1 MATSILCPQW
11 PSHPALPWELPSH
24 SCYLWIW
31 IIKAVGKPLHQEDG
45 LAPTRD
51 VGVAR
56 ELGQVDSEVTFA
68 TWDHCSAQ
76 SRVCWRRATQWQK
89 MAVSHPQSWGWSLMG
104 QQRNISSLLPER
116 SPGFLLEKWFQEKK
130 KKKKVV
136 YSVCLLFS
144 PELHLAQKDRRCS
157 MQPMCVWVHFLVLG
171 EIYVQRQRSH
181 FPSDPGRGCFRVGG
195 IRQQHQFGNAPKGR
209 KLHESEGCN
218 RLSFH
223 KHPEQEDHRGL
234 HCDYSTLS
242 PRLTEDLEVGDVHRI
257 CQLLSRADA
266 GYRTYCRRTSLWR
279 LQILLIGADKN
290 SWARPKPYS
299 E

>member
-1 MATSILCPQW
+1 MIAWWFYLFTRLPGTDTPEKSQWSMATSILCPQW

-51 VGVAR
+51 VGVPR

-130 KKKKVV
+130 KKKSSVFSMFTVFSWAASCTKRQEMQHAA
-136 YSVCLLFS
+136 YVCLS
-144 PELHLAQKDRRCS
+144 PFPCTWRDLCAKTTFTLSIGSWER
-157 MQPMCVWVHFLVLG
+157 VL
-171 EIYVQRQRSH
+171 
-181 FPSDPGRGCFRVGG
+181 PGRW
-195 IRQQHQFGNAPKGR
+195 H
-209 KLHESEGCN
+209 
-218 RLSFH
+218 
-223 KHPEQEDHRGL
+223 
-234 HCDYSTLS
+234 
-242 PRLTEDLEVGDVHRI
+242 
-257 CQLLSRADA
+257 
-266 GYRTYCRRTSLWR
+266 
-279 LQILLIGADKN
+279 
-290 SWARPKPYS
+290 
-299 E
+299 